1 MKTQTYT
8 WPQLSIGQIVSQIQT
23 TSRITRTE
31 QESLWQL
38 MRSGN
43 RLNAE
48 EAGQIRQVFDDVQK
62 GFLQIELS

>member
-8 WPQLSIGQIVSQIQT
+8 LPQPSIGQILSQIQS

-31 QESLWQL
+31 QASLWQL
-38 MRSGN
+38 MHSAD

-48 EAGQIRQVFDDVQK
+48 EIGQLQRVFDDLQK
-62 GFLQIELS
+62 GFLRVELS